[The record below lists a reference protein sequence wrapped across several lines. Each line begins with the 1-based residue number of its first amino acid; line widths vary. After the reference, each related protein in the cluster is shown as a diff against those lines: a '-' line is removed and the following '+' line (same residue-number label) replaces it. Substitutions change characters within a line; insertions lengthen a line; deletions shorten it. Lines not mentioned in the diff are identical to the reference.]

1 MQTSYSENTQTI
13 PQTNSVERVTA
24 LWALSEA
31 ALGGAL
37 HAFKIP
43 FTGLFIGGSAVLF
56 ITLIFFLSE
65 KRGAILKATILVM
78 IVKALVSPHSP
89 INAYIS
95 VAFQGICGEILFAL
109 IKNRKLAALL
119 LGILSLLQSAFQ
131 KIFVVT
137 LVFGKSI
144 WEAID
149 LFGDFVIHQVFALPQ
164 NDEMISVSIILISA
178 YIGLHLIGGVF
189 FGIWASRLAG
199 QVTTEIQNSSE
210 IYRLPINEKNVPHL
224 PVKSARRIW
233 KKISLILIFSILLFI
248 LIYSYLHP
256 GYEKNTGYNVMIMII
271 RSIVIMLI
279 WIHLIGPFL
288 LRKLRHYLND
298 KEMKYKAEVEN
309 ILAILPLL
317 RVSVRKSWQISVKYP
332 RMIRLY
338 FFMRTLII
346 YILCIDL
353 SESE

>member
-1 MQTSYSENTQTI
+1 MQTSYSENTHSI
-13 PQTNSVERVTA
+13 PQTNPVERVTA

-65 KRGAILKATILVM
+65 KRGAIIKATILVM

-89 INAYIS
+89 INAYIA
-95 VAFQGICGEILFAL
+95 VAFQGICGEILFGL
-109 IKNRKLAALL
+109 IKRRKIAALL
-119 LGILSLLQSAFQ
+119 LGIFSLMQSAFQ

-149 LFGDFVIHQVFALPQ
+149 LFGEFVIHQVFSIPE
-164 NDEMISVSIILISA
+164 NENMISVSIILISA

-189 FGIWASRLAG
+189 FGIWASRFTG
-199 QVTTEIQNSSE
+199 QVTTEIQNSPE
-210 IYRLPINEKNVPHL
+210 IYRLPINEKNIPNS
-224 PVKSARRIW
+224 PVNSSRRIW
-233 KKISLILIFSILLFI
+233 KKISLILVFSILLFT
-248 LIYSYLHP
+248 LAYSYLYP
-256 GYEKNTGYNVMIMII
+256 GAEKSTGYNVIIMII

-288 LRKLRHYLND
+288 LRKMRHYLSD

-317 RVSVRKSWQISVKYP
+317 RVSVQKSGKS
-332 RMIRLY
+332 L
-338 FFMRTLII
+338 
-346 YILCIDL
+346 
-353 SESE
+353 

>member
-1 MQTSYSENTQTI
+1 
-13 PQTNSVERVTA
+13 
-24 LWALSEA
+24 
-31 ALGGAL
+31 
-37 HAFKIP
+37 
-43 FTGLFIGGSAVLF
+43 
-56 ITLIFFLSE
+56 
-65 KRGAILKATILVM
+65 M

-89 INAYIS
+89 INAYIA
-95 VAFQGICGEILFAL
+95 VAFQGICGEILFSL
-109 IKNRKLAALL
+109 IKSRKIAALL

-149 LFGDFVIHQVFALPQ
+149 LFGEFVIHQVFSIPKSYEL
-164 NDEMISVSIILISA
+164 ISISIILISA
-178 YIGLHLIGGVF
+178 YIGLHLIGGIL

-199 QVTTEIQNSSE
+199 QVSFEIQNSSE
-210 IYRLPINEKNVPHL
+210 VYRLPVNDKDVPDP
-224 PVKSARRIW
+224 PVKKSRRIW
-233 KKISLILIFSILLFI
+233 KKISLILVFSILLFT
-248 LIYSYLHP
+248 LAYSYLYP
-256 GYEKNTGYNVMIMII
+256 GAEKGTGFNVMIMII

-288 LRKLRHYLND
+288 LRRMRHYLSD

-309 ILAILPLL
+309 ILAILPVL
-317 RVSVRKSWQISVKYP
+317 RMSVQKSWQISSGYP

-353 SESE
+353 SESG